1 MVIGSIA
8 MKRWILVVV
17 AIAAC
22 GNPDPKK
29 DKPAAPDSNDP
40 AFAIKGLN
48 PWYVVADV
56 AQPGTNDLAIVVTP
70 PGGTDFVDAYVA
82 DLPVQ
87 RMGQQNDGFG
97 LETSIESLPPGSYD
111 ILFSRNGS
119 NTAFAKVSFNR
130 SAPYYVLVSTDYDFS
145 DPSDSSTSYMD
156 TLHASH
162 PGMRITHF
170 WAPYTYTDPVVTE
183 DRRAALTSWILD
195 KRDTFHDEIGLHIH
209 PYCNFVTDAGVTC
222 VTDNST
228 EFPAGDTSGYTI
240 KLNSY
245 DTPTLT
251 TLLQHARDLFTA
263 RGLNSPITFR
273 AGGWTADLSSFQ
285 ALNNLGFV
293 ADSSALNWAK
303 IEEWQ
308 GYELYTWNM
317 EHWGPID
324 DTSQPYY
331 PSDTDVLASTPG
343 SDMAMLEVPDN
354 GVMIDY
360 VTSLEMTSLFNENW
374 DGSVLETPHVLMMGF
389 HPSSSLTS
397 VEKKKVDDLL
407 VLADQHLGA
416 TGSGPVVYI
425 TLSELAPVF
434 PAQ

>member
-1 MVIGSIA
+1 
-8 MKRWILVVV
+8 
-17 AIAAC
+17 
-22 GNPDPKK
+22 
-29 DKPAAPDSNDP
+29 
-40 AFAIKGLN
+40 
-48 PWYVVADV
+48 
-56 AQPGTNDLAIVVTP
+56 
-70 PGGTDFVDAYVA
+70 
-82 DLPVQ
+82 
-87 RMGQQNDGFG
+87 MGQQNDGFG